1 VAPSKALG
9 NGLIAV
15 VHPDE
20 GRGKAMEPPHV
31 HVYDADGEVKIAL
44 DVLKVLGG
52 RGMNRS
58 QTRKA
63 LVLVEKQKAHLLEL
77 WHASRPTE

>member
-1 VAPSKALG
+1 ML
-9 NGLIAV
+9 AV

-31 HVYDADGEVKIAL
+31 HVYDADGE
-44 DVLKVLGG
+44 LKK
-52 RGMNRS
+52 
-58 QTRKA
+58 T
-63 LVLVEKQKAHLLEL
+63 HLMEL